1 MTKRRSQ
8 KVFRS
13 RKQSA
18 AAGYVTLVVLL
29 LLAVAAICVVVTM
42 SPPPVARSGVPT
54 ARPDVRNTNTPRPT
68 SVPRAT
74 RVPGQSC
81 PRNCSTAVAA
91 GMSAQEAGR
100 CPKLDR
106 DKDGVACY
114 GD

>member
-1 MTKRRSQ
+1 MNKE
-8 KVFRS
+8 VYFF
-13 RKQSA
+13 A
-18 AAGYVTLVVLL
+18 FG
-29 LLAVAAICVVVTM
+29 LLAVALFGTFLTIVSYGAISITPTLRVTT
-42 SPPPVARSGVPT
+42 AT
-54 ARPDVRNTNTPRPT
+54 ARPDVRNTPTVSSIYISRAT

-74 RVPGQSC
+74 RTPASQVC